1 MEKPNLNYVDALS
14 GGEALVK
21 NKLIEIIKSE
31 FVLEKSAYYK
41 SLKNKNFKALEAN
54 VNKLKH
60 KISILGF
67 VKRYQLANAY
77 EHHLREHQLTGAA
90 EFEKTLTAITAYL
103 KTI

>member
-1 MEKPNLNYVDALS
+1 MH
-14 GGEALVK
+14 
-21 NKLIEIIKSE
+21 
-31 FVLEKSAYYK
+31 
-41 SLKNKNFKALEAN
+41 
-54 VNKLKH
+54 KLKH